1 VPGRDLLTVLRRAW
15 WWLLDYG
22 YVVTW
27 QVAGALHR
35 GGAER
40 FTQPAD
46 PRPPTVVLIPGVYE
60 SWQFMRPLAALIH
73 RHGHP
78 VHVVQKLGYNV
89 GTIPAMAALVADHLV
104 EQGLTDVVVVAHS
117 KGGLIGKYA
126 MLHHDPDGRILG
138 LVAINTPF
146 GGSPYARWIPLAAV
160 RAFVPTDATLAALT
174 AELVVNAR
182 ITSVSGPFDPHIPG
196 GSDLDGATNVH
207 VRTPGHFRVLHD
219 RELGGVI
226 LRALEAAR
234 TPEGPDPRG
243 PGTADP
249 LSR

>member
-1 VPGRDLLTVLRRAW
+1 VPRRDDLLRTRPTALPARALDGLRRAW
-15 WWLLDYG
+15 WWLRDYA
-22 YVVTW
+22 YVTVW

-40 FTQPAD
+40 FTEPDD
-46 PRPPTVVLIPGVYE
+46 PRPPAVVLIPGVYE
-60 SWQFMRPLAALIH
+60 SWTFMRPLAALLH

-78 VHVVQKLGYNV
+78 VHVVQKLGYNR
-89 GTIPAMAALVADHLV
+89 GTIPAMARLVGDHLA
-104 EQGLTDVVVVAHS
+104 ERDLRDVVVVAHS

-146 GGSPYARWIPLAAV
+146 AGSPYARWIPLAAV
-160 RAFVPTDATLAALT
+160 RAFVPTDVTLAALT

-196 GSDLDGATNVH
+196 GSDLEGATNVH
-207 VRTPGHFRVLHD
+207 VATPGHFRILAD
-219 RELGGVI
+219 PELGSVI
-226 LRALEAAR
+226 LRALEQAVR
-234 TPEGPDPRG
+234 T
-243 PGTADP
+243 
-249 LSR
+249 

>member
-1 VPGRDLLTVLRRAW
+1 MPWPDVLTALRRAVW
-15 WWLLDYG
+15 WVQDYV
-22 YVVTW
+22 YVAVG

-35 GGAER
+35 GGTEQFLAPENPR
-40 FTQPAD
+40 CPA
-46 PRPPTVVLIPGVYE
+46 VVLIPGVYE
-60 SWQFMRPLAALIH
+60 PWQFMRPLAALLH

-78 VHVVQKLGYNV
+78 VHVVDKLGYNR
-89 GTIPAMAALVADHLV
+89 GTIPAMAALVAEHLAD
-104 EQGLTDVVVVAHS
+104 QGLTDVVVVAHS

-138 LVAINTPF
+138 MVAINTPF

-160 RAFVPTDATLAALT
+160 RAFVPTDVTLSALT

-207 VRTPGHFRVLHD
+207 VTMPGHFRILAD
-219 RELGGVI
+219 PELGPVI
-226 LRALEAAR
+226 LRALEQAR
-234 TPEGPDPRG
+234 AR
-243 PGTADP
+243 
-249 LSR
+249 